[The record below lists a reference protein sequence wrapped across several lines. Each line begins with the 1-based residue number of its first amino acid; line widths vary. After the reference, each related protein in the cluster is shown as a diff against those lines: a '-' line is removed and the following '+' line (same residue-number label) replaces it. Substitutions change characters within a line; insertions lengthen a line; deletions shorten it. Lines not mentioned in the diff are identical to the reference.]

1 MGGTVLGARQDDLAR
16 SSENPL
22 SAVEPQPQA
31 RKSSFLH
38 DRHRFLSSLLCDSCH
53 EYASCPAYV
62 SHERPPSA
70 PQGNREEADPHEAQL
85 RTSTSA
91 HRAHLEA
98 SSSAPQAARHET
110 THEDGHRMTSLGD
123 PDRLGVGQ
131 PCKLSLFEGGPSSA
145 PGITGAVHAAP
156 HDASPL
162 ATSTPKIPH
171 RGAAR

>member
-98 SSSAPQAARHET
+98 SSSAPQAAHHET